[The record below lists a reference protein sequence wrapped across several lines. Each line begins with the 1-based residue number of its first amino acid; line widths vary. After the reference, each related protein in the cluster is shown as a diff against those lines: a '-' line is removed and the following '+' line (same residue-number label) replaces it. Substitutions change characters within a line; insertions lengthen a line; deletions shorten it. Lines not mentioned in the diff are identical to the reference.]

1 MKILIVQFD
10 DRPFEELG
18 KRLSLVNQNAAYAK
32 LRGYDHIFHTTL
44 GEHVASY
51 WGKVFVTEHYLRN
64 GYDIVAWL
72 DTDAVV
78 HDNTQ
83 RIEDYFAGDE
93 AFVYAPDSPP
103 WHGPFNAGVFFSK
116 GIRGLQLMQEWAS
129 HYRPD
134 MWEKESGKWRCKSPE
149 WSGPFYEQG
158 AFYINL
164 LPKYRD
170 TGVLKQC
177 SWKVLQS
184 PYPQPESFIVH
195 FAGEHLINILIY
207 LRS

>member
-1 MKILIVQFD
+1 MKTIIVQFD

-18 KRLSLVNQNAAYAK
+18 KRLTLVKQNAEYA
-32 LRGYDHIFHTTL
+32 RSHGYTHVFHTNA
-44 GEHVASY
+44 GNYVASY
-51 WGKVFVTEHYLRN
+51 WAKVFLAEHYLRQ

-78 HDNTQ
+78 HDSSQ
-83 RIEDYFAGDE
+83 KIEDYFSDDQ

-103 WHGPFNAGVFFSK
+103 WHGPFNAGVFFC
-116 GIRGLQLMQEWAS
+116 RGADGLRIIQEWAS
-129 HYRPD
+129 HYRHD
-134 MWEKESGKWRCKSPE
+134 MWEKQDGKWRCKSPE

-164 LPKYRD
+164 LPKYDRS
-170 TGVLKQC
+170 GLLRRC
-177 SWKVLQS
+177 HWKVLQS
-184 PYPQPESFIVH
+184 PYPQPESFIIH
-195 FAGEHLINILIY
+195 FAGEHIINILID